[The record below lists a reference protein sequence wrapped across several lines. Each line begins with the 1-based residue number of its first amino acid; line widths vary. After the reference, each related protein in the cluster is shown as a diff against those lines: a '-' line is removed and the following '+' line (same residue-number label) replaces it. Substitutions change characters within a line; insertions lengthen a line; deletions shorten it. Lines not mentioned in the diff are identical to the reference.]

1 MARLILSAPLVG
13 VAAFA
18 LVAAPAPA
26 ETIAVVNAHIYSMG
40 AAGEIASGAVLITN
54 GKVAAVGARI
64 PLPAGARVIDA
75 RGGVVTPG
83 LVSTGT
89 PLSTVE
95 IAEGVEETN
104 DNTTASDKL
113 SAAFDVQY
121 AVNPESVLIPI
132 ARLGGITDAIVTP
145 TIGGRRPR
153 RDMLFAGQAVVIHL
167 GQGGDLVEKAHAGV
181 VLVMGEEGAKIAGGS
196 RAAEFGL
203 LRAMLDDVR
212 AYAKNRSNYDLG
224 HSRAYDL
231 SREDLEALIPVVE
244 GREPLIVSVH
254 RAADIRQVLRLARE
268 QSLMVILE
276 GAEEGWRVAPE
287 IAAAHVPV
295 LLDGRADLPESFD
308 VIGSTLENAAKLSAA
323 GVLIAIENPP
333 IYEGGRTPRIDAGRA
348 VAHGLPFGAALAS
361 ITVNPATIFGME
373 GRIGSLAPG
382 RDADL
387 VVWSGDPLE
396 PLSAPT
402 AIIIKGVEMPL
413 RSRDLDLRDRY
424 LHASE
429 TPPQYR

>member
-1 MARLILSAPLVG
+1 MARSTSSAALIGTVVLALAVP
-13 VAAFA
+13 AAR
-18 LVAAPAPA
+18 A
-26 ETIAVVNAHIYSMG
+26 ETIAVINAHIYSMG
-40 AAGEIASGAVLITN
+40 PAGEIASGTVVVSN
-54 GKVAAVGARI
+54 GRVTAVGARVAA
-64 PLPAGARVIDA
+64 PAGARVIDA

-104 DNTTASDKL
+104 DNATASDKL

-167 GQGGDLVEKAHAGV
+167 GQGGDLVEQAHAGV

-203 LRAMLDDVR
+203 LRAMFEDVR
-212 AYAKNRSNYDLG
+212 AYARNRVNYDLG

-244 GREPLIVSVH
+244 GKEPLIVRVH
-254 RAADIRQVLRLARE
+254 RAADIRQVLRLAHE
-268 QSLMVILE
+268 QSLKVILE
-276 GAEEGWRVAPE
+276 GAEEAWRTS
-287 IAAAHVPV
+287 
-295 LLDGRADLPESFD
+295 G
-308 VIGSTLENAAKLSAA
+308 
-323 GVLIAIENPP
+323 
-333 IYEGGRTPRIDAGRA
+333 TPRAQLGPSREARPADGDID
-348 VAHGLPFGAALAS
+348 VA
-361 ITVNPATIFGME
+361 
-373 GRIGSLAPG
+373 
-382 RDADL
+382 
-387 VVWSGDPLE
+387 
-396 PLSAPT
+396 
-402 AIIIKGVEMPL
+402 
-413 RSRDLDLRDRY
+413 
-424 LHASE
+424 
-429 TPPQYR
+429 

>member
-104 DNTTASDKL
+104 DNATASDKL

>member
-1 MARLILSAPLVG
+1 MARSRSFAAVLCGI
-13 VAAFA
+13 AFA
-18 LVAAPAPA
+18 LGAAAAPA
-26 ETIAVVNAHIYSMG
+26 ETIAVINAHIYSMG
-40 AAGEIASGAVLITN
+40 PAGEIPSGTVVVSN
-54 GKVAAVGARI
+54 GKVAAVGPRVAV
-64 PLPAGARVIDA
+64 PPGARVIDA
-75 RGGVVTPG
+75 QGGVVTPG

-104 DNTTASDKL
+104 DNATASDKL

-153 RDMLFAGQAVVIHL
+153 RDMVFAGQAVVIHL

-203 LRAMLDDVR
+203 LRAMFEDVR
-212 AYAKNRSNYDLG
+212 AYAKNRANYDLG

-231 SREDLEALIPVVE
+231 SREDLEALIPVIQ
-244 GREPLIVSVH
+244 GQEPLIVSVH

-268 QSLMVILE
+268 QSLKVILE
-276 GAEEGWRVAPE
+276 GAEEAWRLAPE

-308 VIGSTLENAAKLSAA
+308 VIGSTLENAARLNAA

-361 ITVNPATIFGME
+361 ITVNPAVIFGVE

-402 AIIIKGVEMPL
+402 AVIIKGVEQPL